1 MEEQLDSRE
10 EPVPETK
17 EPKILQPGPDGYPG
31 RLMTRKEAVRYLG
44 VSAKTLRRYEL
55 AGGICAYKNQMNGR
69 VLYSESEILALLGSR
84 LKQRKS
90 VVLYCRSAVLG
101 SRSDKGNSARDR
113 LAQQVQRMSQYC
125 TAAGIRVDHTLADIG
140 PGTGRLV
147 LEGYNLLIEKVLRHE
162 VSLIVVETPDRLA
175 RWGMG
180 NLLESFLAWHGVQL
194 HVACP
199 TLLREEY
206 QEEIKQDLTEIIYE
220 SKRLLGEQ
228 V

>member
-1 MEEQLDSRE
+1 MEDRLDSRE
-10 EPVPETK
+10 GQVPDTVEPR
-17 EPKILQPGPDGYPG
+17 ILQPGPDGYPG
-31 RLMTRKEAVRYLG
+31 RLMTRKEAVKYLG

-55 AGGICAYKNQMNGR
+55 AGGICAYKNQMNRR

-84 LKQRKS
+84 LKQTKQ

-101 SRSDKGNSARDR
+101 SRSDKGNSARER

-125 TAAGIRVDHTLADIG
+125 LAAGIRVDLCLTDVG
-140 PGTGRLV
+140 PGTGSKD
-147 LEGYNLLIEKVLRHE
+147 LEGYNLLIEKVLRRE
-162 VSLIVVETPDRLA
+162 VSLIIVETPDRLA

-180 NLLESFLAWHGVQL
+180 KVFEKFLAWHGVKL
-194 HVACP
+194 HMASPCL
-199 TLLREEY
+199 TREEY
-206 QEEIKQDLTEIIYE
+206 KEEIKQDLTEIIYE